1 MWSVTG
7 VKRAAKLLV
16 IIFCTCRCSLSS
28 LFRVFH
34 KMWPHINRRSTGT
47 TKSIFSGFGGFISKR
62 PAFVGLINQGATCY
76 LNTLLQTWF
85 MTPEVKHYIASLE
98 TDVDFIHKLKS
109 LFNKLESREVK
120 SLETNELTT
129 SLGLNVSKQ
138 CDIEECFRNLI
149 SKLKTEVDQE
159 HNIVEFYQIIM
170 VLSMKCSV
178 CANLFEDDCFFLDV
192 PLPIRLAYSSAKIR
206 HLETAL
212 QEFLKEDTMEGDNE
226 PYCDHCSTKTKTET
240 RYYFKQLP
248 QILTFQLKRFEAV
261 DFWMYYQKFNEC
273 ITIPLALEFHKS
285 QDNCNEWCLK
295 PTMDKE
301 NDTHNNDQSQDTG
314 RGPIGFRPMALQKE
328 DPGCTDSTVGDGE
341 LRRTVVAEDQSQ
353 QDATEEKENDTH
365 NNDQSQDT
373 GRGPI
378 GFRPMALQKED
389 PGCTDS
395 TVGDGE
401 LRRTVA
407 AEDQSQQDAT
417 EEKEKKYELF
427 AIWHHSG
434 VYGSGHYYAEIKSVA
449 DGNWYYFNDTTVK
462 KIKQVSVSSKTAY
475 LIMYRRKDTNNTP
488 GCPQLKTAVE
498 GEENSHSKVLS
509 GTDCCND
516 FENHP
521 SVSGADTKDSILNI
535 NCGQVGGYENCRN
548 AERVQKLGPT
558 RRLLNSPQTQ
568 LCARGRPESGSPA
581 GNESRWDDS

>member
-341 LRRTVVAEDQSQ
+341 LRRTV
-353 QDATEEKENDTH
+353 
-365 NNDQSQDT
+365 
-373 GRGPI
+373 
-378 GFRPMALQKED
+378 
-389 PGCTDS
+389 
-395 TVGDGE
+395 
-401 LRRTVA
+401 A

>member
-295 PTMDKE
+295 PTMDKLE
-301 NDTHNNDQSQDTG
+301 WIRNWLKGGKQQILI
-314 RGPIGFRPMALQKE
+314 RGVISE
-328 DPGCTDSTVGDGE
+328 
-341 LRRTVVAEDQSQ
+341 
-353 QDATEEKENDTH
+353 ENDTH